1 MSARARQ
8 LPVYDSAKFRLPL
21 LFETRE
27 LLRYRFLV
35 RNLISRDLKV
45 RYKRSTIGFVWVMLN
60 PLLTMIVMAV
70 VFSQILG
77 IRVEHYAVYLLSGL
91 LLWNVYAQG
100 TTAAMSGLVGN
111 GQVLRKLY
119 VPPSAFV
126 VSAIGSALVNFLYA
140 LVPLALV
147 AAANQIWP
155 QVPWAM
161 LLVPTLLVTMF
172 SLGIGLM
179 VSALYVFFRDTF
191 EIYQVLLQAYYFL
204 TPLMYKASQ
213 LPEPLR
219 SAEQF
224 NPMALYLDMFRNAMM
239 SGTLPSVQELG
250 WAVGMAVVV
259 LVAGWT
265 VFTRVEEKFAYHF

>member
-1 MSARARQ
+1 MSAHSRQ
-8 LPVYDSAKFRLPL
+8 LPVYDSTRVRLPL
-21 LFETRE
+21 VYEARE

-45 RYKRSTIGFVWVMLN
+45 RYKRSAIGFVWVMLN

-77 IRVEHYAVYLLSGL
+77 VKVAHYAVFLLSGL

-100 TTAAMSGLVGN
+100 TTAAMSNLAGN

-126 VSAIGSALVNFLYA
+126 VTAVGSALVNFVYA

-147 AAANQIWP
+147 AAVDQIWP
-155 QVPWAM
+155 TVTWVMMLVPA
-161 LLVPTLLVTMF
+161 LLVVVF
-172 SLGIGLM
+172 SLGAGLIIG
-179 VSALYVFFRDTF
+179 ALYVFFRDTF

-204 TPLMYKASQ
+204 TPIMYPVSA

-219 SAEQF
+219 SLEKF
-224 NPMALYLDMFRNAMM
+224 NPMFLYIEMFRNAMLY
-239 SGTLPSVQELG
+239 GTLPSIQELG
-250 WAVGMAVVV
+250 WAAALAV
-259 LVAGWT
+259 LVLLAGWII
-265 VFTRVEEKFAYHF
+265 FTRVEDKFAYHF